1 MNAKKHTAD
10 VFLLPMVDDFSYPV
24 TSILPESK
32 WQNTVECIKIIITNG
47 IDSNDKKRGTET
59 LEKNYRQKN
68 STGVHMH
75 LIVLGIK
82 CRWK

>member
-32 WQNTVECIKIIITNG
+32 WQNTVKCIKIVITNG
-47 IDSNDKKRGTET
+47 IDSNDKKGG
-59 LEKNYRQKN
+59 QK
-68 STGVHMH
+68 H
-75 LIVLGIK
+75 
-82 CRWK
+82 WKKIIDRKTVQVCTCI